1 MTWGKMLVNYALQ
14 FAQIEILLTKKPNS
28 LKIGLLLFY
37 AFQKAPPSGGP
48 GGASLNYKTSTL
60 HQTLT
65 FYPFAGICLRCRN
78 HC

>member
-14 FAQIEILLTKKPNS
+14 FAQIEILLKKKPNS

-48 GGASLNYKTSTL
+48 GGG
-60 HQTLT
+60 
-65 FYPFAGICLRCRN
+65 FA
-78 HC
+78 